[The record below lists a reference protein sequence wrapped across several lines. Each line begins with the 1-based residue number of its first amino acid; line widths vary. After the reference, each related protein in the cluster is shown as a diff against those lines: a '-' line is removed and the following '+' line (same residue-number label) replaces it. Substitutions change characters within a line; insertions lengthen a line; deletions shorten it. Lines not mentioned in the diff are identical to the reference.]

1 MNLRINFSSGVPI
14 YLQLMEQI
22 KHAVE
27 TGAIRAG
34 EQLPTIRAVAEE
46 LTMNP
51 NTVARAYRELE
62 GEGVVEVR
70 HGSGVFV
77 AGPRSSSA
85 KTAEIRRASEVLRT
99 AMEKSMAIGL
109 SESELRRVFE
119 DEIARLQEK
128 ANARRRR
135 T

>member
-51 NTVARAYRELE
+51 NTVARTYRELE

-77 AGPRSSSA
+77 AGPRNSSA
-85 KTAEIRRASEVLRT
+85 KSNEIRKTGEVLRT
-99 AMEKSMAIGL
+99 AMEKGMALGL
-109 SESELRRVFE
+109 KEAELRRVFE
-119 DEIARLQEK
+119 DELSHLQEK
-128 ANARRRR
+128 ASGRRRR